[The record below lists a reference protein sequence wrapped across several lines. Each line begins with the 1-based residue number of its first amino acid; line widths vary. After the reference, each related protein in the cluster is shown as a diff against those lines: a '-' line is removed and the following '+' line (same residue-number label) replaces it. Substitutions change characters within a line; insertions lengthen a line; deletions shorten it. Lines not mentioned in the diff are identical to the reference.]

1 MTALWIA
8 VVATCVGCFALKLGG
23 FALPRRVVDH
33 PSLRGAIELAPV
45 ALLAALIAVGT
56 FTAAHRLALDARAAG
71 LAVAALLV
79 LARAPFLLIVIAAA
93 ATAAALRAFT

>member
-8 VVATCVGCFALKLGG
+8 VAVTAAGSYALKLAG

-33 PSLRGAIELAPV
+33 ASVRGAVELAPV
-45 ALLAALIAVGT
+45 ALLAALIAVGA
-56 FTAAHRLALDARAAG
+56 FTTARELAVDARAAG

-79 LARAPFLLIVIAAA
+79 VARAPFIVIVVAAA
-93 ATAAALRAFT
+93 VTAAALRALA

>member
-8 VVATCVGCFALKLGG
+8 VLATCVGCFALKLAG
-23 FALPRRVVDH
+23 FALPRRIVDH
-33 PSLRGAIELAPV
+33 PSVRGAVELAPV

-56 FTAAHRLALDARAAG
+56 FTTAQRLAMDARAAG

-79 LARAPFLLIVIAAA
+79 LARAPFLLVVIAAA
-93 ATAAALRAFT
+93 ATAAGLRALA